1 MMLDIKTTFVFN
13 NIKNKPTLETRR
25 KKALRICIRKKK
37 TGGFSQKDRSLGR
50 I

>member
-13 NIKNKPTLETRR
+13 NIKKNKPTLETRR
-25 KKALRICIRKKK
+25 KKALRKKK